1 MSEGKG
7 PIAMKCQDCGE
18 RDSKVHMMQIIN
30 NEKVVL
36 NLCEECAA
44 KRGFHSPLDNIP
56 FPLADFLANM
66 LTSETPGKGSSE
78 PSGPPLVCP
87 GCGLT
92 FEEFS
97 RQGRFGCGECYR
109 AFREKLQGLLRKIH
123 GSSLHRGKLPPL
135 LSDEGGAIKEQER
148 LHDELQRAIM
158 EEDFERA
165 ADLRD
170 KLKSLQGLSVAGKG
184 KD

>member
-1 MSEGKG
+1 
-7 PIAMKCQDCGE
+7 MKCQDCGE
-18 RDSKVHMMQIIN
+18 RESKIHMMQIIN

-56 FPLADFLANM
+56 FPLADFLTGM
-66 LTSETPGKGSSE
+66 LTTEISGRGSVE

-148 LHDELQRAIM
+148 LNEELRRAIM

-170 KLKSLQGLSVAGKG
+170 KLKSLQEQPALV
-184 KD
+184 KDKE